1 MNHLPLKTL
10 QYCLISLAAITLS
23 SSPICGQ
30 EAKPEETASRR
41 YAAELKVF
49 SFRPG
54 DESATYLFYG
64 GGSVGPNGATTL
76 GISHQQRH
84 FSVRL
89 AARLKSQ
96 RFLATVTVKPIP
108 GDTGT
113 KAQEID
119 YDLSDLAPR
128 SLEFARDADGRVYMV
143 SILPTIHEK
152 RAPAQFNVA
161 DLRLEYWTFPSCP
174 VVLNDQDYIGRL
186 GMGSGP
192 LASFDIPGLAN
203 VEFSLLHLKDALPL
217 GTLENGVINIKH
229 DSGTTLQISGVKNG
243 ANQDVLSGGPYRV
256 WVRWKQ
262 PSQTVEEYRES
273 LKRQIVTLKARINDG
288 DTSILT
294 GTLERLQKMAESGR
308 IGMISGGTSG
318 VKPDDLAKTVE

>member
-1 MNHLPLKTL
+1 MNYLPLKAL
-10 QYCLISLAAITLS
+10 QYCLIPLAAITLS

-30 EAKPEETASRR
+30 EAKPAETTSRR

-54 DESATYLFYG
+54 EESATYVLYG

-96 RFLATVTVKPIP
+96 RFLATVAVKPVKE
-108 GDTGT
+108 DTGT
-113 KAQEID
+113 KAQEIA

-128 SLEFARDADGRVYMV
+128 SLEIARDADGRVYMV
-143 SILPTIHEK
+143 SILTTIHEK
-152 RAPAQFNVA
+152 PAPALFNVA

-192 LASFDIPGLAN
+192 LAYFDIPGLAK
-203 VEFSLLHLKDALPL
+203 VE
-217 GTLENGVINIKH
+217 I
-229 DSGTTLQISGVKNG
+229 
-243 ANQDVLSGGPYRV
+243 
-256 WVRWKQ
+256 
-262 PSQTVEEYRES
+262 
-273 LKRQIVTLKARINDG
+273 
-288 DTSILT
+288 
-294 GTLERLQKMAESGR
+294 GR
-308 IGMISGGTSG
+308 
-318 VKPDDLAKTVE
+318 AH